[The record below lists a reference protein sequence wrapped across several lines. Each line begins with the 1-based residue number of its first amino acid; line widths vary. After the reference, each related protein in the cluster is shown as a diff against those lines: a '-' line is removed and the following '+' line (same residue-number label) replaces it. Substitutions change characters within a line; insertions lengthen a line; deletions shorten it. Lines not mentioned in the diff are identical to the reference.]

1 MNSINYTAMLAA
13 ADFVAEHAEST
24 EIHTVTVILNG
35 AHGGADVRI
44 QGIVDDV
51 RGGTWS
57 DVEYVRQVR

>member
-1 MNSINYTAMLAA
+1 MNGINYSAMLAA

-44 QGIVDDV
+44 QGLSLIHI
-51 RGGTWS
+51 
-57 DVEYVRQVR
+57 